1 MLLIYF
7 LIVFFISLF
16 IYQIILAFYPN
27 SVIEGMETKSKDK
40 YKISGT
46 NYEDYPT
53 DPLILGKQNAGN
65 IEYLKG
71 QVDTLSSNTTDINQM
86 ETTISSLQDQVNE
99 LSTQM
104 SQLSQSMISSEPPDI
119 SGATSYTGDTTDD
132 TTTDDTTTDDTT
144 TDDTQ

>member
-27 SVIEGMETKSKDK
+27 SIIEGMATNSKDK
-40 YKISGT
+40 TETEKTYK
-46 NYEDYPT
+46 EYPS

-71 QVDTLSSNTTDINQM
+71 QVDNLSSNTTDINQM
-86 ETTISSLQDQVNE
+86 ETTINSLQDQVNQ
-99 LSTQM
+99 LSTQF

-119 SGATSYTGDTTDD
+119 SGATSYTGN
-132 TTTDDTTTDDTT
+132 TTDDTT

>member
-16 IYQIILAFYPN
+16 IYQIILAFFPK
-27 SVIEGMETKSKDK
+27 SIIEGMDTNSRDKDK
-40 YKISGT
+40 TYK
-46 NYEDYPT
+46 DYPA

-65 IEYLKG
+65 IEYLKS

-99 LSTQM
+99 LSSQM
-104 SQLSQSMISSEPPDI
+104 SQLSQSMISSDPPDI
-119 SGATSYTGDTTDD
+119 SGATSYTGDDTTDD
-132 TTTDDTTTDDTT
+132 TTDDTDD

>member
-16 IYQIILAFYPN
+16 IYQIILACYPN
-27 SVIEGMETKSKDK
+27 SLIEGMETNSKDK
-40 YKISGT
+40 DKTYK
-46 NYEDYPT
+46 DYPA

-65 IEYLKG
+65 IEYLKS

-104 SQLSQSMISSEPPDI
+104 SQLSQTMISSDPPDI
-119 SGATSYTGDTTDD
+119 SGVTSYTGDD

-144 TDDTQ
+144 TDDTTDDTQ

>member
-16 IYQIILAFYPN
+16 IYQIILAFFPK
-27 SVIEGMETKSKDK
+27 SIIEGMDTNSKDK
-40 YKISGT
+40 DKTTGAT
-46 NYEDYPT
+46 YENYPT

-65 IEYLKG
+65 IEYLKS

-119 SGATSYTGDTTDD
+119 SGATSYTGDDTTDD
-132 TTTDDTTTDDTT
+132 TT
-144 TDDTQ
+144 DDTQ

>member
-16 IYQIILAFYPN
+16 IYQIILAFFPK
-27 SVIEGMETKSKDK
+27 SIIEGMDTNSKDK
-40 YKISGT
+40 DKTTGAT
-46 NYEDYPT
+46 YENYPT

-65 IEYLKG
+65 IEYLKS

-104 SQLSQSMISSEPPDI
+104 SQLSQTMISSDPPDI
-119 SGATSYTGDTTDD
+119 SGATSYTGN
-132 TTTDDTTTDDTT
+132 TTDDTT